1 MRKYPARIFAYRDH
15 SRPSE
20 AVHRAWKEFQ
30 KVDPSLEEHLRTI
43 TFDAPTRNR
52 YKREILLKR
61 LQLLENQPGL
71 EDFEAVNRD
80 HLPKDYHSFKSFI
93 TLNAT
98 LEFSKSKIKMVEW
111 TKPIKLKLVFLPD
124 SIT

>member
-1 MRKYPARIFAYRDH
+1 M
-15 SRPSE
+15 
-20 AVHRAWKEFQ
+20 
-30 KVDPSLEEHLRTI
+30 DPSVPKFGATVPDVQ
-43 TFDAPTRNR
+43 TKNR

-61 LQLLENQPGL
+61 LQLLAEQPGL
-71 EDFEAVNRD
+71 ENFEAVTRD
-80 HLPKDYHSFKSFI
+80 HLPKEYHSFKSFI

-111 TKPIKLKLVFLPD
+111 TKPIKLQLVFIPD